1 MNSVWKCPSVYSC
14 AIDSFMEL
22 VYYVLFPEICKSSKL
37 SLMPR
42 MLFDVCNIY
51 KGLKN
56 SHVKCPWWHSVVHHV
71 LTGIC
76 LLTTDIKVKF
86 NEDSLKPPPSSESDN
101 CGSFLMCCQEI
112 ESIIVDTFL
121 VCKKCLK
128 KIKLIPGTG
137 IICCGHCNREYLIE
151 AVTKWQLRNGS
162 YPRPKEQNEC
172 CFCYGTVFSKT
183 LTAFFDDNVLGYD
196 LPELKTKVLKLKNID
211 FTINSKRIISKM
223 FNHV

>member
-1 MNSVWKCPSVYSC
+1 
-14 AIDSFMEL
+14 
-22 VYYVLFPEICKSSKL
+22 
-37 SLMPR
+37 
-42 MLFDVCNIY
+42 
-51 KGLKN
+51 
-56 SHVKCPWWHSVVHHV
+56 
-71 LTGIC
+71 
-76 LLTTDIKVKF
+76 
-86 NEDSLKPPPSSESDN
+86 
-101 CGSFLMCCQEI
+101 MCCQEI